1 MTLAE
6 HVYEDLASR
15 IESNDALPCKLTFSA
30 LAKHYKVSL
39 TPVRTAVT
47 RLVSE
52 GYLKTLD
59 NGRLQVG
66 DTPPAAKRRSKPSLP
81 LELPKDHEATIRAD
95 LIRMSLTGDTR
106 YIREAAAASRYGIGR
121 TVLRPIF
128 SRLAGQGLLEHV
140 PRCGWRVRKFDT
152 KDLCDFIEVRQ
163 ALELKALEEARPK
176 LQKEVLEQFLEGN
189 RSPPRGD
196 MQMGALNNNLHSYW
210 IKLSGNRYII
220 DFFERQARVL
230 HDAVRLRRAGSA
242 RGGRDG
248 RPAPRDPGSADR
260 RALERRE
267 ESTGAPHPRSE
278 ADRPAAHGANPERR
292 SEDEAGPGKRVKF
305 HFCARALEAFS
316 ELVCHCSRRRK
327 GPFQL

>member
-1 MTLAE
+1 MTLAD

-15 IESNDALPCKLTFSA
+15 IESKEALPCKLTFSA

-47 RLVSE
+47 RLVNE
-52 GYLKTLD
+52 GFLKTLD

-66 DTPPAAKRRSKPSLP
+66 DNPPAATRRAKPSVP
-81 LELPKDHEATIRAD
+81 LELPKDREAAIRAD

-121 TVLRPIF
+121 TVLRPIL

-163 ALELKALEEARPK
+163 ALELKALDEARPK
-176 LQKEVLEQFLEGN
+176 LQKDVLEQFLEGN
-189 RSPPRGD
+189 RSRDD

-220 DFFERQARVL
+220 DFFERQAVYYTTLFDYAAPEAHVVEEMAGQHREIL
-230 HDAVRLRRAGSA
+230 QALIDERWSDARKALIRHIRDQKPIVQQLMEQIQSGASA
-242 RGGRDG
+242 
-248 RPAPRDPGSADR
+248 AKTNTASA
-260 RALERRE
+260 
-267 ESTGAPHPRSE
+267 
-278 ADRPAAHGANPERR
+278 
-292 SEDEAGPGKRVKF
+292 
-305 HFCARALEAFS
+305 
-316 ELVCHCSRRRK
+316 
-327 GPFQL
+327 

>member
-1 MTLAE
+1 MTLAD

-15 IESNDALPCKLTFSA
+15 IESKDALPCKLTFSA

-66 DTPPAAKRRSKPSLP
+66 DSPPAAKKRTRPSVP
-81 LELPKDHEATIRAD
+81 LELPKDREAAIRAD
-95 LIRMSLTGDTR
+95 LIRMSLMGDTR

-121 TVLRPIF
+121 TVLRPIL

-152 KDLCDFIEVRQ
+152 KDLSDFIEVRQ
-163 ALELKALEEARPK
+163 TLELKALDEARPK
-176 LQKEVLEQFLEGN
+176 LQKEMLEQFLEGN
-189 RSPPRGD
+189 RSPRGD

-220 DFFERQARVL
+220 DFFERQAVYYTTLFDYAAPEAHVVEEMAGQHREIL
-230 HDAVRLRRAGSA
+230 QALIEQRWSDAKKALMRHIRDQEPIVQQLMAQVQSGSA
-242 RGGRDG
+242 
-248 RPAPRDPGSADR
+248 AKAKTASA
-260 RALERRE
+260 
-267 ESTGAPHPRSE
+267 
-278 ADRPAAHGANPERR
+278 
-292 SEDEAGPGKRVKF
+292 
-305 HFCARALEAFS
+305 
-316 ELVCHCSRRRK
+316 
-327 GPFQL
+327 

>member
-1 MTLAE
+1 MTLADL
-6 HVYEDLASR
+6 VYEDLASR
-15 IESNDALPCKLTFSA
+15 IESKEALPCKLTFSA

-39 TPVRTAVT
+39 TPVRTAVS

-66 DTPPAAKRRSKPSLP
+66 ENPPPAKARPKRSVPIDLPS
-81 LELPKDHEATIRAD
+81 DREAAIRAD
-95 LIRMSLTGDTR
+95 LIRMSLRGDTR
-106 YIREAAAASRYGIGR
+106 YIREAAAAARYGIGR
-121 TVLRPIF
+121 TVLRPIL

-176 LQKEVLEQFLEGN
+176 LQKEVLEQFMEGN
-189 RSPPRGD
+189 RSAGD

-220 DFFERQARVL
+220 DFFERQAVYYTTL
-230 HDAVRLRRAGSA
+230 FDYA
-242 RGGRDG
+242 
-248 RPAPRDPGSADR
+248 APEAHVVDQMA
-260 RALERRE
+260 AQHRE
-267 ESTGAPHPRSE
+267 I
-278 ADRPAAHGANPERR
+278 
-292 SEDEAGPGKRVKF
+292 
-305 HFCARALEAFS
+305 LEALIEERWS
-316 ELVCHCSRRRK
+316 DAKKALLRHIRDQKPIVQ
-327 GPFQL
+327 QLMEQIQSGASPAKIKPVSA